1 MDGVRGGPFFVLF
14 CFVLFCFVSRGG
26 GGVNDGIRVSVVRRR
41 PMVIITAERVA
52 VMCCGGVWYSSCII
66 M

>member
-1 MDGVRGGPFFVLF
+1 VDGVRGGPFFVLF
-14 CFVLFCFVSRGG
+14 CFVLFLGGG